1 MRDEKRITVSF
12 GKRNI
17 RDAAGE
23 DPGCGKGKNV
33 FFAGES
39 NLTEDPIEQ
48 RRKTAQKRAL
58 QVVGAVWENEQSV
71 NRDIQTRRE
80 QYAQMQARKKEAQEQ
95 LADVRKDEK
104 VLQQLYEVP
113 ADSRGTAGAGIAE
126 KSAGLENHVGEAL
139 TQEEKERLAEID
151 LNNLTEYQQR
161 ALELNER
168 AAVFQKTAQQ
178 EQRKM
183 QETVSTVK
191 QILLEKLKTHP
202 MVDAQKAAE
211 DILEAANGE
220 IIGMLVQDAVDQ
232 ADDKLEEERR
242 PQRRLPRKR
251 SSARNGSTRL
261 AGKRAMEEA
270 LIEGTR
276 EAAERAKEKQRQV
289 EMPDMDFTDMLTITA
304 KQQLSEEAKQSLAE
318 IKSSMK
324 LLEADLKGIRVDD
337 EI

>member
-1 MRDEKRITVSF
+1 MKSVSLSVSANGIFGTQQEKTQ
-12 GKRNI
+12 
-17 RDAAGE
+17 AA
-23 DPGCGKGKNV
+23 GKGKNV

-113 ADSRGTAGAGIAE
+113 ADSREQQELELLKKAQDW
-126 KSAGLENHVGEAL
+126 ENHVGEAL

-232 ADDKLEEERR
+232 ADDKLEEEKEAAKEVAEEKE
-242 PQRRLPRKR
+242 QREERLDE
-251 SSARNGSTRL
+251 L

>member
-1 MRDEKRITVSF
+1 MKSVSLSVSANGIFGTQQEKTQ
-12 GKRNI
+12 
-17 RDAAGE
+17 AAGN
-23 DPGCGKGKNV
+23 GKNV

-39 NLTEDPIEQ
+39 NLTADPIEQ
-48 RRKTAQKRAL
+48 RRKMAQKRAL
-58 QVVGAVWENEQSV
+58 QVVGDAWENEQSV
-71 NRDIQTRRE
+71 NRDIQNRRE

-104 VLQQLYEVP
+104 ALQQLYEVP
-113 ADSRGTAGAGIAE
+113 ADSRE
-126 KSAGLENHVGEAL
+126 QQELELLKKAQDWKNHVGEAL
-139 TQEEKERLAEID
+139 TQEEKERLSEID

-161 ALELNER
+161 ALELNDR

-178 EQRKM
+178 EERKM
-183 QETVSTVK
+183 QEAVSAVK
-191 QILLEKLKTHP
+191 QILLEKLKSHP

-232 ADDKLEEERR
+232 ADDKLEEEKEAAKEDAEEKE
-242 PQRRLPRKR
+242 QREELLDE
-251 SSARNGSTRL
+251 L

-276 EAAERAKEKQRQV
+276 EASERAKEKQRQV
-289 EMPDMDFTDMLTITA
+289 EMPGMDFTDMLTITA

>member
-1 MRDEKRITVSF
+1 MKSVSLSVSANGIFGTQQEKPQ
-12 GKRNI
+12 
-17 RDAAGE
+17 AA
-23 DPGCGKGKNV
+23 GKGKNV

-95 LADVRKDEK
+95 FADVRKDEK
-104 VLQQLYEVP
+104 ALQQLYEVP
-113 ADSRGTAGAGIAE
+113 ADSREQQELELLKKAQDW
-126 KSAGLENHVGEAL
+126 ENHVGEAL

-151 LNNLTEYQQR
+151 LNNLTEYQRR

-178 EQRKM
+178 EERKM
-183 QETVSTVK
+183 QEAVSAVK

-232 ADDKLEEERR
+232 ADDKLEEEKEAAKEAAEEKE
-242 PQRRLPRKR
+242 QREERLDE
-251 SSARNGSTRL
+251 L

-304 KQQLSEEAKQSLAE
+304 KQQLSEEVKQSLAE

>member
-1 MRDEKRITVSF
+1 MKSVSLSVSANGIFGTQQEKTQ
-12 GKRNI
+12 
-17 RDAAGE
+17 AA
-23 DPGCGKGKNV
+23 GKGKNV

-113 ADSRGTAGAGIAE
+113 ADSRE
-126 KSAGLENHVGEAL
+126 QQELELLKKAQDWKNHVGEAL

-151 LNNLTEYQQR
+151 LNNLTEYQRR

-178 EQRKM
+178 EERKM
-183 QETVSTVK
+183 QEAVSAVK

-232 ADDKLEEERR
+232 ADDKLEEEKEAAKEAAEEKE
-242 PQRRLPRKR
+242 QREERLDE
-251 SSARNGSTRL
+251 L

-324 LLEADLKGIRVDD
+324 LLEADLKGIRVAD

>member
-1 MRDEKRITVSF
+1 MKSVSLSVSANGIFGTQQEKTQ
-12 GKRNI
+12 
-17 RDAAGE
+17 AA
-23 DPGCGKGKNV
+23 GKGKNV

-104 VLQQLYEVP
+104 ALQQLYEVP
-113 ADSRGTAGAGIAE
+113 ADSREQQELELLKKAQDW
-126 KSAGLENHVGEAL
+126 ENHVGEAL

-151 LNNLTEYQQR
+151 LNNLTEYQRR

-232 ADDKLEEERR
+232 ADDKLEEEKEAAKEAAEEKE
-242 PQRRLPRKR
+242 QREERLDE
-251 SSARNGSTRL
+251 L

-304 KQQLSEEAKQSLAE
+304 KQQLSEEVKQSLAE